1 MSAELENKEN
11 LKKEAERLFRI
22 NEKYG
27 LLKDLVSA
35 EFNLVNYKYDY
46 IDSQDGLFLLSTIE
60 RSVVNST
67 TLHDCSE
74 NMKRDLIK
82 SIREFKISCQKNADN
97 YLENI
102 NLSDKRI
109 NELKVNIKQYY
120 PTVTIPMDEK

>member
-11 LKKEAERLFRI
+11 LKKKAERLYQI
-22 NEKYG
+22 DKKYR
-27 LLKDLVSA
+27 LLKDLASA
-35 EFNLVNYKYDY
+35 ELELVNYKCDY
-46 IDSQDGLFLLSTIE
+46 IDSLDGLFFLSTLE
-60 RSVVNST
+60 TRVADST
-67 TLHDCSE
+67 ILHDCSE
-74 NMKRDLIK
+74 NRKRDLIK

-120 PTVTIPMDEK
+120 PTVIIPMDEK